1 MHNHLSHAFN
11 IIIKFKQ
18 VLTIQDSEKQPNI
31 TLPSPSSSLR
41 LKGLAQA
48 RDSRS
53 GEPPSPRRGEQWPYA
68 WSCLGETSLAWAWRL
83 LTQKQCG
90 SPEQLRA

>member
-41 LKGLAQA
+41 L
-48 RDSRS
+48 
-53 GEPPSPRRGEQWPYA
+53 
-68 WSCLGETSLAWAWRL
+68 
-83 LTQKQCG
+83 
-90 SPEQLRA
+90 